1 MLEVRK
7 NTFARSYE
15 NAFFREFVRELSQRF
30 EEKGFH
36 GLLLGSPFCE
46 VEERLQIDAL
56 LITTYAICIIDFKN
70 YSGKI
75 NLPDH
80 DNFEQGIWTN
90 EKGDRV
96 KGGSSINP
104 SMKITRECDTPYWLV
119 EKQMKNPKVIL

>member
-15 NAFFREFVRELSQRF
+15 NTFFREFSRELSQRF
-30 EEKGFH
+30 EEKGFN

-70 YSGKI
+70 YSGEI
-75 NLPDH
+75 NLPDN

-90 EKGDRV
+90 IKGDRI
-96 KGGSSINP
+96 KQ
-104 SMKITRECDTPYWLV
+104 KYYRRYCK
-119 EKQMKNPKVIL
+119 EKE